1 MARILIVD
9 DEHRMRETLAIILD
23 GQGYEVDQA
32 EDGLTALDLL
42 EHEIYDLLI
51 TDLRMDPM
59 SGIDLLREIQSRGI
73 QIAVIMITAFGTI
86 ESAVEAMKLGAYDY
100 LTKPFQRDEILLKVR
115 SALEKQRLVRRIE
128 LYEKEFG
135 DHYAVENIIGYSQQ
149 MREVLQTIQIVA
161 NSDTTVLITG
171 ETGTGKELVAK
182 AIHNLSRRKQGP
194 FVAINCAALPE
205 QLLESELFGHA
216 KGAFTGASSTRKGL
230 MEEADGGTFFLDEV
244 SSMPLGLQA
253 KLLRALQEKT
263 IRRLGENKTIKLNV
277 RIVSATNEDLLER
290 VKEHTFRQDLYY
302 RLSVVPISLPP
313 LRVRS
318 GDILKL
324 AEHFLREFSRREH
337 KQIKGFDTASIVAL
351 NSYSYPGNVREL
363 ENIIERAV
371 TLCRGDII
379 TLRELPAELKTEFC
393 PTNEP
398 NNLKALEQQERVL
411 VELAVKRNIGN
422 LDKAAEELGIG
433 RTTLWR
439 KMKRYRID
447 KTS

>member
-9 DEHRMRETLAIILD
+9 DENRMRETLAIILD
-23 GQGYEVDQA
+23 GQGYEVEQVA
-32 EDGLTALDLL
+32 DGVTALEVL
-42 EHEIYDLLI
+42 EREIYDLLI
-51 TDLRMDPM
+51 TDLRMDPI
-59 SGIDLLREIQSRGI
+59 SGIDLLREVQRRDI

-86 ESAVEAMKLGAYDY
+86 ESAVEAMKLGACDY

-115 SALEKQRLVRRIE
+115 SALEKQRLARRIE

-135 DHYAVENIIGYSQQ
+135 DHYAVENIIGCSEQ
-149 MREVLQTIQIVA
+149 MREVIQTIQIVA

-182 AIHNLSRRKQGP
+182 AIHNLSRRKKEP

-216 KGAFTGASSTRKGL
+216 RGAFTGASSTRKGL

-253 KLLRALQEKT
+253 KLLRALQEKA
-263 IRRLGENKTIKLNV
+263 IRRVGENKTINLDV
-277 RIVSATNEDLLER
+277 RIVSATNEDLLEK

-302 RLSVVPISLPP
+302 RLSVVPIQLPP

-337 KQIKGFDTASIVAL
+337 KQIKGFDTSAVVAL
-351 NSYSYPGNVREL
+351 NNYSYPGNVREL

-371 TLCRGDII
+371 TLCRGNII
-379 TLRELPAELKTEFC
+379 TARELPAELKVETRS
-393 PTNEP
+393 EP
-398 NNLKALEQQERVL
+398 SNLKALEQQEKVL
-411 VELAVKRNIGN
+411 VEIAVKRNIGN

-439 KMKRYRID
+439 KMKRYGID

>member
-9 DEHRMRETLAIILD
+9 DENRMRETLAIILD
-23 GQGYEVDQA
+23 GQGYEVKQVG
-32 EDGLTALDLL
+32 DGVTALEVL
-42 EHEIYDLLI
+42 EQEIYDLLI
-51 TDLRMDPM
+51 TDLRMDPI
-59 SGIDLLREIQSRGI
+59 SGIDLLREVQNRGI
-73 QIAVIMITAFGTI
+73 QISVIMITAFGTI
-86 ESAVEAMKLGAYDY
+86 ESAVEAMKLGACDY

-115 SALEKQRLVRRIE
+115 SAIEKQRLARRVE
-128 LYEKEFG
+128 FYEKQFG
-135 DHYAVENIIGYSQQ
+135 ENYALENIIGCSEQ
-149 MREVLQTIQIVA
+149 MREVLQTIQTVA
-161 NSDTTVLITG
+161 NSDTTVMITG

-182 AIHNLSRRKQGP
+182 AIHNLSRRRKEP

-205 QLLESELFGHA
+205 QLLESELFGHV

-230 MEEADGGTFFLDEV
+230 MEEADNGTFFLDEV

-253 KLLRALQEKT
+253 KLLRTLQEKA

-277 RIVSATNEDLLER
+277 RIVSATNEDLLEK
-290 VKEHTFRQDLYY
+290 VKNHTFRQDLYY
-302 RLSVVPISLPP
+302 RLSVVPIKLPP

-318 GDILKL
+318 GDIMKL
-324 AEHFLREFSRREH
+324 AEHFLRKFSHREH
-337 KQIKGFDTASIVAL
+337 KQIKGFNTASIVAL

-379 TLRELPAELKTEFC
+379 TLRELPAELRVETRSVSE
-393 PTNEP
+393 NI
-398 NNLKALEQQERVL
+398 KALQQQEMML

-439 KMKRYRID
+439 KMKRYGIN